1 MNDILKNS
9 CKELL
14 RRIELAR
21 TSVSRT
27 DYPEEVIPCF
37 EWVIRALNTFEKE
50 LHQIQKYLELNLHD
64 NVLNQTWYSELASI
78 NNEIEVLDTY
88 YIHPLY
94 RLSNEDRLALKLIQW
109 LHHSH
114 PQSKDKPFIISNGS
128 FSIMPSASTPTL
140 YWLPVTS
147 QLSLLHFPLFFHEF
161 GHQLFLY
168 HSREMEDLIAEFQNK
183 LLDYL
188 QPPIS
193 QSDDKYQD
201 YVDKATIIVETWREW
216 IEELFCDAVGLTIGG
231 GSYLLAFSHFIRLG
245 GVKEF
250 YVPEKGLSKRSHPVS
265 FLRIHFLAE
274 RARNLGLE
282 KEADTLENEWNEI
295 ANVLGIRED
304 YFGFYDDQYKQDIIF
319 LLNDMLIES
328 SPISFSEINH
338 SNAKTEYYNLVHL
351 AWKEFLLN
359 PDGYNIWEGNK
370 ITEVLTN
377 LNR

>member
-1 MNDILKNS
+1 MMNDILKNS

-21 TSVSRT
+21 TSVFRT
-27 DYPEEVIPCF
+27 DYPAEVIPCF
-37 EWVIRALNTFEKE
+37 EWVLQALSSFEQE
-50 LHQIQKYLELNLHD
+50 LKQIQKYLELNLND
-64 NVLNQTWYSELASI
+64 NILNQTWYSELSSI
-78 NNEIEVLDTY
+78 NNEIEVLDSY

-94 RLSNEDRLALKLIQW
+94 RLSNEDRLALKLLQW
-109 LHHSH
+109 LHYSH

-128 FSIMPSASTPTL
+128 FSIMPSGSTPTL

-168 HSREMEDLIAEFQNK
+168 HNSEMEDLIAEFQNK

-193 QSDDKYQD
+193 QSDDKYQN
-201 YVDKATIIVETWREW
+201 YVEKATVIVETWREW
-216 IEELFCDAVGLTIGG
+216 MEELFCDAVGLTIGG
-231 GSYLLAFSHFIRLG
+231 RSYLLAFSHFIRLG

-265 FLRIHFLAE
+265 FLRIHFLAD
-274 RARNLGLE
+274 RARKLGLDD
-282 KEADTLENEWNEI
+282 EADRLEEEWNEI
-295 ANVLGIRED
+295 AHVLGIKED
-304 YFGFYDDQYKQDIIF
+304 YFGYFEDQYKQDIDS

-328 SPISFSEINH
+328 SPISFSDIEDDN
-338 SNAKTEYYNLVHL
+338 NEAEYYNLIQL
-351 AWKEFLLN
+351 AWKEFLHN
-359 PDGYNIWEGNK
+359 PESYNVWERSTINDILRK
-370 ITEVLTN
+370 L
-377 LNR
+377 